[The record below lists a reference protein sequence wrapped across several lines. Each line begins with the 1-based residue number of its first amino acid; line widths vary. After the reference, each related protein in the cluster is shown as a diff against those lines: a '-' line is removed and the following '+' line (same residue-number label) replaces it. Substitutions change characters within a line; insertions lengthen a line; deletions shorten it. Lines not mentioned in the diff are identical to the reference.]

1 MKFVKRVIS
10 LFLVGILLA
19 SMGVTEVLAV
29 ERENKVTLVIEAD
42 KEEIRV
48 GDTVTFTVSLKNI
61 FPNGGTAK
69 NIFCTLTEVSPLKR
83 QTVHLPYK
91 MYFR

>member
-29 ERENKVTLVIEAD
+29 GEEDKVTLAIEAD
-42 KEEIRV
+42 KADVRV
-48 GDTVTFTVSLKNI
+48 GETVTFTVSLKNAENAGVASVG
-61 FPNGGTAK
+61 FEL
-69 NIFCTLTEVSPLKR
+69 NIPTSLK
-83 QTVHLPYK
+83 
-91 MYFR
+91 YFQHNSL

>member
-29 ERENKVTLVIEAD
+29 GEEDKVTLAIEAD
-42 KEEIRV
+42 IK
-48 GDTVTFTVSLKNI
+48 
-61 FPNGGTAK
+61 
-69 NIFCTLTEVSPLKR
+69 
-83 QTVHLPYK
+83 Q
-91 MYFR
+91 M

>member
-48 GDTVTFTVSLKNI
+48 GDTVTFTVSLKNAENADVGSVG
-61 FPNGGTAK
+61 FK
-69 NIFCTLTEVSPLKR
+69 LNIPTSLKYISS
-83 QTVHLPYK
+83 TV
-91 MYFR
+91 

>member
-48 GDTVTFTVSLKNI
+48 GDTVTFTVSL
-61 FPNGGTAK
+61 
-69 NIFCTLTEVSPLKR
+69 
-83 QTVHLPYK
+83 
-91 MYFR
+91 